1 MSASFQL
8 SPDDFRLFQR
18 VVGRRFAQEHGR
30 FGLQFVLSVAAW
42 FCVSMAL
49 TAFFR
54 IWSQAP
60 DFARPFGLLVG
71 LLFAGFLVAIAMPH
85 LAQRRFLARALSPRG
100 AFLAP
105 QTVHASEESL
115 VFTSDAA
122 RSEVPWR
129 SVLARAEDERNH
141 YLFIDAVHAMIIPK
155 SAVATLGPVFDRKLG
170 ELASCR

>member
-8 SPDDFRLFQR
+8 SSDDFRLFQR
-18 VVGRRFAQEHGR
+18 VVGRRFVQAHGR
-30 FGLQFVLSVAAW
+30 FGFPFLLNVAAW

-60 DFARPFGLLVG
+60 DFARSFGVLVG
-71 LLFAGFLVAIAMPH
+71 LLVAGFLVAIAMPH
-85 LAQRRFLARALSPRG
+85 VAQRRFVARALDPRG

-105 QTVHASEESL
+105 QTVHVTEDALS
-115 VFTSDAA
+115 FTSDAA

-129 SVLARAEDERNH
+129 SVLARAEDASNH
-141 YLFIDAVHAMIIPK
+141 YLFVDAFHAMVIPK
-155 SAVATLGPVFDRKLG
+155 SAAAALGPVFHRKLG
-170 ELASCR
+170 EMAG

>member
-18 VVGRRFAQEHGR
+18 VVGRRFVQEHGR
-30 FGLQFVLSVAAW
+30 FGLPFLLGVAAW

-49 TAFFR
+49 TAYFR

-60 DFARPFGLLVG
+60 DFARPFGVLVG
-71 LLFAGFLVAIAMPH
+71 LLVAGFLVAIAMPH

-105 QTVHASEESL
+105 QTVHVTEDGLSFASD
-115 VFTSDAA
+115 TS
-122 RSEVPWR
+122 RSELPWR
-129 SVLARAEDERNH
+129 SVLDRAEDDRNH
-141 YLFIDAVHAMIIPK
+141 YLFIDAMHAMVIPK
-155 SAVATLGPVFDRKLG
+155 SAVAALGPVFDRKLG
-170 ELASCR
+170 EVAS